1 MSLPKFNKDIK
12 IISKLDDEPNDVGG
26 LSANELKAKFDE
38 AGNLIKAFINDT
50 LLPYLE
56 SVSGAGD
63 IGIANIPGLNDA
75 ATVQAALQ
83 ELKKQI
89 NNTSTGSIPDR
100 SLTGNK
106 LVTGAVGT
114 NELANASVTSGK
126 IANGAV
132 NDSKIA
138 AEKLSGASIQAK
150 AIQNSHL
157 NGKVIKAENVE
168 DNSLTGDQIK
178 DLSIPAGKIASGAV
192 QTAKIANSAIT
203 ESKIA
208 SGAVTRAKLAN
219 DALYSP
225 VKAITADRNIEADD
239 LGKTLKPIFSS
250 SSTTFTL
257 TLDAASSTSLPT
269 GSEIAVC
276 LLYNLNKVN
285 IAFSGVR
292 VIYLAGGR
300 IASKDDNVTVTIPE
314 VGGML
319 AIKKMEIDS
328 AYGDLWLLTG
338 NAEVV
343 S

>member
-1 MSLPKFNKDIK
+1 MSLPKFNEDIQ
-12 IISKLDDEPNDVGG
+12 IISKLADEPNDVGG

-38 AGNLIKAFINDT
+38 AGNLIKSFINDT

-56 SVSGAGD
+56 AATGAGD

-83 ELKKQI
+83 ELKTQI

-100 SLTGNK
+100 SLPGEK

-114 NELANASVTSGK
+114 NELANASVTLEK
-126 IANGAV
+126 IASGAV

-192 QTAKIANSAIT
+192 QTAKIAA
-203 ESKIA
+203 
-208 SGAVTRAKLAN
+208 GAVTRAKLASDVKVLAFTEKAV
-219 DALYSP
+219 DASAWVSDSTYTDFP
-225 VKAITADRNIEADD
+225 YRAAVACEGVTA
-239 LGKTLKPIFSS
+239 KH
-250 SSTTFTL
+250 
-257 TLDAASSTSLPT
+257 
-269 GSEIAVC
+269 
-276 LLYNLNKVN
+276 Y
-285 IAFSGVR
+285 
-292 VIYLAGGR
+292 
-300 IASKDDNVTVTIPE
+300 
-314 VGGML
+314 
-319 AIKKMEIDS
+319 
-328 AYGDLWLLTG
+328 
-338 NAEVV
+338 AEVV
-343 S
+343 FSPDDAMSGSFAPVAESYDGGVYLYASEIPDAALTIPTIVCTPVE

>member
-1 MSLPKFNKDIK
+1 MSLPKFNEDIQ
-12 IISKLDDEPNDVGG
+12 IISKLADEPNDVGG
-26 LSANELKAKFDE
+26 LSANEFKAKFDE

-75 ATVQAALQ
+75 ATVQTALQ
-83 ELKKQI
+83 ELKTQL

-100 SLTGNK
+100 SLPGEK

-114 NELANASVTSGK
+114 NELANASVTFDK

-178 DLSIPAGKIASGAV
+178 DLSIPTVKIANGAV
-192 QTAKIANSAIT
+192 QTAKIA
-203 ESKIA
+203 
-208 SGAVTRAKLAN
+208 SGAVTREKLAK
-219 DALYSP
+219 DALAGR
-225 VKAITADRNIEADD
+225 VKTI
-239 LGKTLKPIFSS
+239 SS
-250 SSTTFTL
+250 SSYSISADDIDTTLFINSNSAIVTL
-257 TLDAASSTSLPT
+257 SQTVASAFPIGTTIAIFPFDNGTGNGIVIEATGMRFYIRGGTS
-269 GSEIAVC
+269 
-276 LLYNLNKVN
+276 
-285 IAFSGVR
+285 
-292 VIYLAGGR
+292 GG
-300 IASKDDNVTVTIPE
+300 
-314 VGGML
+314 VGGIGKTARFKIADTYTMIAL
-319 AIKKMEIDS
+319 QKLVTNAQ
-328 AYGDLWLLTG
+328 YGDVWTIQG
-338 NAEVV
+338 DVEVL

>member
-1 MSLPKFNKDIK
+1 MSLPKFNEDMQ
-12 IISKLDDEPNDVGG
+12 IISKLADEPNDVGG

-38 AGNLIKAFINDT
+38 AGNIIKAFINDT

-56 SVSGAGD
+56 AATGAGD
-63 IGIANIPGLNDA
+63 IGISNIPGLNDA

-83 ELKKQI
+83 ELKTQL

-100 SLTGNK
+100 SLTGEK

-114 NELANASVTSGK
+114 NELANASVTLDK
-126 IANGAV
+126 IASGAV

-157 NGKVIKAENVE
+157 NGKVVKAENVE

-192 QTAKIANSAIT
+192 QTAKIAD
-203 ESKIA
+203 
-208 SGAVTRAKLAN
+208 GAVTRAKLAA

-225 VKAITADRNIEADD
+225 ITKPTTTTYNVVASD
-239 LGKTLKPIFSS
+239 LGKTIIDDYSTRKNNLTWNLSKSLLDSSPIGTEIAFARAYTSHS
-250 SSTTFTL
+250 ITL
-257 TLDAASSTSLPT
+257 NITGARIINADSGQVGGASQTVSFSLPEK
-269 GSEIAVC
+269 GSMCA
-276 LLYNLNKVN
+276 L
-285 IAFSGVR
+285 
-292 VIYLAGGR
+292 
-300 IASKDDNVTVTIPE
+300 
-314 VGGML
+314 
-319 AIKKMEIDS
+319 KKFQNDS
-328 AYGDLWLLTG
+328 TNGSFWILTG
-338 NAEVV
+338 NVEVV

>member
-1 MSLPKFNKDIK
+1 MSLPKFNEDIQ
-12 IISKLDDEPNDVGG
+12 IISKLADEPNDVGG

-38 AGNLIKAFINDT
+38 AGTLIKSFINDT

-56 SVSGAGD
+56 AATGAGD

-83 ELKKQI
+83 ELKTQL

-100 SLTGNK
+100 SLPGEK

-114 NELANASVTSGK
+114 NELANASVTSDK
-126 IANGAV
+126 IASGAV

-178 DLSIPAGKIASGAV
+178 DLSIPSAKIASDAV
-192 QTAKIANSAIT
+192 QTAKIA
-203 ESKIA
+203 
-208 SGAVTRAKLAN
+208 SGSVTRAKLAN

-225 VKAITADRNIEADD
+225 IVWGVGTRYITSADI
-239 LGKTLKPIFSS
+239 GKTLKGNWNAAM
-250 SSTTFTL
+250 TL
-257 TLDAASSTSLPT
+257 TITQENSA
-269 GSEIAVC
+269 
-276 LLYNLNKVN
+276 N
-285 IAFSGVR
+285 
-292 VIYLAGGR
+292 
-300 IASKDDNVTVTIPE
+300 IPE
-314 VGGML
+314 GAEFAVLRWGQSSGEDCKIIADGTRLLFTGDSTLHKNSTAKISEAFGMIAL
-319 AIKKMEIDS
+319 KKISSDPNQGDS
-328 AYGDLWLLTG
+328 WLVTG
-338 NAEVV
+338 NVEVV

>member
-1 MSLPKFNKDIK
+1 MSLPKFNEDIQ
-12 IISKLDDEPNDVGG
+12 IISKLADEPNDVGG

-83 ELKKQI
+83 ELKTQL
-89 NNTSTGSIPDR
+89 NNMSTGSIPDR
-100 SLTGNK
+100 SLPGEK

-114 NELANASVTSGK
+114 NELANASVTFDK
-126 IANGAV
+126 IANGSV

-157 NGKVIKAENVE
+157 NGKIIKAENVE

-192 QTAKIANSAIT
+192 QTAKIADSAVT
-203 ESKIA
+203 TTKVAA
-208 SGAVTRAKLAN
+208 SSITRAKLAN

-225 VKAITADRNIEADD
+225 FVNVSTDAFDFDASH
-239 LGKTLKPIFSS
+239 LGKTLVANK
-250 SSTTFTL
+250 
-257 TLDAASSTSLPT
+257 STSDFIIT
-269 GSEIAVC
+269 MTEEQSELFPNSSEVAVLWQQAKSVKIACGENV
-276 LLYNLNKVN
+276 YFG
-285 IAFSGVR
+285 IAGYSGF
-292 VIYLAGGR
+292 
-300 IASKDDNVTVTIPE
+300 KNVTVALPE
-314 VGGML
+314 QFSMCAL
-319 AIKKMEIDS
+319 KKVYHAS
-328 AYGDLWLLTG
+328 GKSFWVLTG
-338 NAEVV
+338 NVEVL

>member
-1 MSLPKFNKDIK
+1 MSLPKFNEDIQ
-12 IISKLDDEPNDVGG
+12 IISKLADEPNDVGG

-56 SVSGAGD
+56 AATGAGD

-83 ELKKQI
+83 ELKTQL

-100 SLTGNK
+100 SLSGEK

-114 NELANASVTSGK
+114 NELANASVTSDK
-126 IANGAV
+126 IASGAV

-150 AIQNSHL
+150 AIQNTHL

-178 DLSIPAGKIASGAV
+178 DLSIPSGKIASGAV
-192 QTAKIANSAIT
+192 QTAKIAA
-203 ESKIA
+203 
-208 SGAVTRAKLAN
+208 GAVTREKLAE

-225 VKAITADRNIEADD
+225 IASTLTSDQTRAITAADI
-239 LGKTLKPIFSS
+239 GKTLLFSWVS
-250 SSTTFTL
+250 GEVNIDTTFTL
-257 TLDAASSTSLPT
+257 SLEDSSNIPL
-269 GSEIAVC
+269 GGEIAIYYMHGKSC
-276 LLYNLNKVN
+276 AISFTGGIKVD
-285 IAFSGVR
+285 IPGE
-292 VIYLAGGR
+292 GR
-300 IASKDDNVTVTIPE
+300 ADNRTVKIPE
-314 VGGML
+314 KYGMAAL
-319 AIKKMEIDS
+319 KKMLTSNGTD
-328 AYGDLWLLTG
+328 YWLVTG
-338 NAEVV
+338 NVEVV